1 VSSSRVL
8 ARNTLWYGCV
18 TVLGLVAGLLMSVVL
33 ARGLGP
39 ERLGDFSYAS
49 WFTRLLEAIAAQGLG
64 LGTVRY
70 TADAFGRGNPGR
82 ASGFLRLFTR
92 AQVVMALSVVAIVV
106 PLVLIVA
113 PPALRVAYLAATLTV
128 LPLSLEGIYMR
139 ATYGAQRYDLTA
151 RASAVKMTLH
161 LVVTALVLKGGG
173 GVAGVLVAQGVVTV
187 FTCLLQ
193 RQYARSLYTA
203 PAERLPAPVW
213 REARSYIIPLA
224 VVLLL
229 EMLVWDRTEIF
240 FLRLYVSSG
249 ELAFYSLA
257 YGLAGRL
264 IVLPNIVVGPLLPA
278 LAALHGT
285 GDGVEFRRVYR
296 RAVRYAMLVA
306 APLVAVSVAG
316 APGVVGLL
324 YGERYAPVT
333 WMFRVLVIVTLIGV
347 LREVAWA
354 ALQAAGARRSILYGA
369 LVSTVLDLV
378 LAVVLIPRIGTVG
391 ALVAASSAQ
400 IALTVWAVAA
410 MRHATGARLPGLALV
425 RIVTAGAVACGAA
438 LAVPVTASLG
448 SVVASTLVGAGT
460 FVVVALALGV
470 PEPGEW
476 QWMRDVTW
484 RLVGARV
491 AAQRSR

>member
-1 VSSSRVL
+1 
-8 ARNTLWYGCV
+8 V

-92 AQVVMALSVVAIVV
+92 AQIVVALSVVAIVI
-106 PLVLIVA
+106 PLVLLVA
-113 PPALRVAYLAATLTV
+113 PPSLRLAYLAATLTV
-128 LPLSLEGIYMR
+128 LPLSVEGIYMR

-151 RASAVKMTLH
+151 RASTLKMTLH
-161 LVVTALVLKGGG
+161 LIVTAMVLHRGG
-173 GVAGVLVAQGVVTV
+173 GVAGVLIAQGVVTV
-187 FTCLLQ
+187 LTCLLQ

-203 PAERLPAPVW
+203 PPERLPAPVW
-213 REARSYIIPLA
+213 REARSFIIPLA
-224 VVLLL
+224 AVLLL

-285 GDGVEFRRVYR
+285 GDGEEFRRVYR

-324 YGERYAPVT
+324 YGDRYAPVT

-354 ALQAAGARRSILYGA
+354 ALQAAGARRSILSGS
-369 LVSTVLDLV
+369 LVSTVLDLA
-378 LAVVLIPRIGTVG
+378 LAVVLIPQIGTLG
-391 ALVAASSAQ
+391 AIIAASSAQ

-410 MRHATGARLPGLALV
+410 MRHATGARLPGSALV
-425 RIVTAGAVACGAA
+425 RIVTAGAVACGVA
-438 LAVPVTASLG
+438 LAVPVTASLASVAAATLAG
-448 SVVASTLVGAGT
+448 SAT
-460 FVVVALALGV
+460 FVLVALVVGV
-470 PEPGEW
+470 PEPAEW
-476 QWMRDVTW
+476 LWMRDVMS
-484 RLVGARV
+484 RV
-491 AAQRSR
+491 MGTRVPALRSR